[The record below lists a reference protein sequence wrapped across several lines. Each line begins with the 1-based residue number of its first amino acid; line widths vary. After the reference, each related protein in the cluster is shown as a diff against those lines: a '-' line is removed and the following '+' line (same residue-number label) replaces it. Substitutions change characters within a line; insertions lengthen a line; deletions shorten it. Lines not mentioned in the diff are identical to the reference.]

1 MKALFLI
8 VLMAS
13 CILFSKSQIVQ
24 KKLLEIR
31 NAQEIKH
38 EPLNG
43 HGETTIVG
51 GELNTNN
58 N

>member
-1 MKALFLI
+1 M
-8 VLMAS
+8 
-13 CILFSKSQIVQ
+13 
-24 KKLLEIR
+24 R
-31 NAQEIKH
+31 NTQELKH

-43 HGETTIVG
+43 HGETSIVD